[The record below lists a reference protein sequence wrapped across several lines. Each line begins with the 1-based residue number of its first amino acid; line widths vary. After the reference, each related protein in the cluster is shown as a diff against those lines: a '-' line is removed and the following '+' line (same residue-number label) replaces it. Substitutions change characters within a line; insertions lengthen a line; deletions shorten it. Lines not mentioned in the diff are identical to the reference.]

1 MTTTILF
8 DRPQMPQDFAKR
20 HQNKAPEKSPAPSW
34 LLFATGLITGLFSA
48 FILFVWLYAPG
59 DEEVALLI
67 ETPTSNTSE
76 PTPKAAVTDW
86 TFYEIFPK
94 FEVPIV
100 EEYGP
105 DGEKQI
111 SKDTRAY
118 VLQAGSFRKA
128 NDADKLRAELILLG
142 MDVYLQVIEK
152 DGQTWHRVMVGP
164 IDSELELTRKRN
176 LLAEASIE
184 TISLR
189 INL

>member
-1 MTTTILF
+1 MS
-8 DRPQMPQDFAKR
+8 QDFAKR
-20 HQNKAPEKSPAPSW
+20 HQKKASPKSAAPNW
-34 LLFATGLITGLFSA
+34 LLFATGLLTGLFSA

-59 DEEVALLI
+59 DNEVAQLV
-67 ETPTSNTSE
+67 ERPTSTRSD
-76 PTPKAAVTDW
+76 PTPPAEQTDW

-105 DGEKQI
+105 DAGKKVI
-111 SKDTRAY
+111 KDTRAY
-118 VLQAGSFRKA
+118 VLQAGSFRSG

-142 MDVYLQVIEK
+142 LDVFLQVVQK

-164 IDSELELTRKRN
+164 IDNELELTRKRN
-176 LLAEASIE
+176 LLAAAAIE

-189 INL
+189 VNL

>member
-1 MTTTILF
+1 MT
-8 DRPQMPQDFAKR
+8 QDFAKR
-20 HQNKAPEKSPAPSW
+20 HQKNAPTKRAAPGW
-34 LLFATGLITGLFSA
+34 LLFATGLFTGLFSA
-48 FILFVWLYAPG
+48 LILFVWLYAPG
-59 DEEVALLI
+59 DQEVEQLV
-67 ETPTSNTSE
+67 ETPTSTRSE
-76 PTPKAAVTDW
+76 PTPPAAETAW

-105 DGEKQI
+105 DGDKQV

-118 VLQAGSFRKA
+118 VLQAGSFRTA

-142 MDVYLQVIEK
+142 MNVYLQVIQK

-164 IDSELELTRKRN
+164 IENELELTRKRN

-184 TISLR
+184 TISMR
-189 INL
+189 VNL

>member
-1 MTTTILF
+1 MS
-8 DRPQMPQDFAKR
+8 QDFAKR
-20 HQNKAPEKSPAPSW
+20 HQKKASVRSTPPSW
-34 LLFATGLITGLFSA
+34 LLFATGLFTGLFSA
-48 FILFVWLYAPG
+48 FILFVWLYAP
-59 DEEVALLI
+59 DDPEVAQII
-67 ETPTSNTSE
+67 ETPTSSRSE
-76 PTPKAAVTDW
+76 PTPPADETAW

-105 DGEKQI
+105 KGGKKA

-118 VLQAGSFRKA
+118 VLQAGSFRNA

-142 MDVYLQVIEK
+142 MDVYLQVIQK

-164 IDSELELTRKRN
+164 IDNALELTRKRN

-189 INL
+189 VNL